1 MNSRNWCRE
10 GKKRMWISK
19 ERWQGMEMR
28 MRYLEGILAEREMRI
43 GFFENTFYADN
54 EISHKEFRICI
65 SGRDW
70 SKLRKKQFW
79 KELIQYGRD
88 LNRRTQDSAGQ
99 TGRKDE

>member
-1 MNSRNWCRE
+1 MR
-10 GKKRMWISK
+10 ISK
-19 ERWQGMEMR
+19 KKWQDMEMR
-28 MRYLEGILAEREMRI
+28 MRYLEGLLTERDESAMDI
-43 GFFENTFYADN
+43 GFFETTFYADN
-54 EISHKEFRICI
+54 EILQKEFRICI

-88 LNRRTQDSAGQ
+88 LNRRTQDSAWQ